1 MSQFQLTW
9 QPFNTRPRHFLRFPL
24 CLPAVRMCVSS
35 TNLEIELMQLNLVWT
50 SCTCEWP
57 HVSQDVVNKAV
68 CSVGGGGGLGWLP
81 ICERHWLHSIFHFF
95 VCFRLFSVSELVLS
109 NCCFDCVLCTMEW
122 MCSCWC
128 SWQAARRE
136 GFPVSA
142 AAVWLRTLKVFLFWS
157 VACRCLLWGLSPTA
171 EITRGNTIEW
181 RVIAQQKEKESG
193 WETETDRLRGWR

>member
-68 CSVGGGGGLGWLP
+68 CSVGGGGDSAGYPSVKDTGCIRYFISLYLFVSSLFQNLFFLTAASIVYFAQWSECAAVGAAGRLP
-81 ICERHWLHSIFHFF
+81 EEKDF
-95 VCFRLFSVSELVLS
+95 LS
-109 NCCFDCVLCTMEW
+109 PLPQFDC
-122 MCSCWC
+122 
-128 SWQAARRE
+128 AH
-136 GFPVSA
+136 
-142 AAVWLRTLKVFLFWS
+142 
-157 VACRCLLWGLSPTA
+157 
-171 EITRGNTIEW
+171 
-181 RVIAQQKEKESG
+181 
-193 WETETDRLRGWR
+193 